1 MSFYLLVDFGSTY
14 TKISLIDIDNGR
26 LFERVNAHTSISVGV
41 DKGFEEALKKLDE
54 KVNLD
59 EIEIKEVLACSS
71 AYGGLKMIGIGITPE
86 YTTEAA
92 KRALVGAGARLIK
105 AYTYYLN
112 DEDVEEIKNLNPDI
126 ILLTGGADG
135 GNKDYIIKNAEK
147 LKNLEDISLVI
158 AGNSSAREEIEEV
171 LKNGKTKYIFAEN
184 LMPDVNRF
192 TPEDAKEKIREIFM
206 EKITHAKGMDKI
218 DMIKDR
224 VLMPTPTAVLKAA
237 ELMALGTEKHEGF
250 GDLIVVDIGGA
261 TTDIHSVSDPHKE
274 EKNIL
279 EGLRESFL
287 KRTVEGDM
295 GMRYSAL
302 SAYENYKEGFLSY
315 EYAEE
320 EIIEKC
326 KKRQENPEIIFEDE
340 DELKFDTIIGEN
352 CVRVSINRHAGSLR
366 TGYLNGHYVDYQ
378 DGKDLSF
385 VNKIIGT
392 GGVIINNK
400 NPKNILEK
408 IKLGEKNKLV
418 PENPSYFIDKKYILS
433 HIGLLS
439 TIDRDLAFKVLSE
452 NLEPLAWNITLL
464 R

>member
-14 TKISLIDIDNGR
+14 TKISLIDKDKGR
-26 LFERVNAHTSISVGV
+26 LFERVNAHTSISAGV

-54 KVNLD
+54 RVNLYK
-59 EIEIKEVLACSS
+59 IEIKEVLACSS

-92 KRALVGAGARLIK
+92 KRALVGAGAKLIK
-105 AYTYYLN
+105 AYNYFLT
-112 DEDVEEIKNLNPDI
+112 DEDVAEIKNLNPDI

-147 LKNLEDISLVI
+147 LRNLDGISLVI
-158 AGNSSAREEIEEV
+158 AGNSSAREDLEKV
-171 LKNGKTKYIFAEN
+171 LKVGKTKFIFAEN
-184 LMPDVNRF
+184 VMPDVNRF
-192 TPEDAKEKIREIFM
+192 NPEDAKEKIREIFM
-206 EKITHAKGMDKI
+206 EKIIHAKGMDKI

-237 ELMALGTEKHEGF
+237 ELMALGTEKYEGF

-274 EKNIL
+274 EKSIL

-302 SAYENYKEGFLSY
+302 SAFENYKESFLDY
-315 EYAEE
+315 EYTEE
-320 EIIEKC
+320 EIIKRC
-326 KKRQENPEIIFEDE
+326 KERQDNPEIIFKDE

-378 DGKDLSF
+378 NGKDLRF
-385 VNKIIGT
+385 VNRVIGT

-400 NPKNILEK
+400 NPKIILEK
-408 IKLGEKNKLV
+408 IKEGEKNKLV
-418 PENPSYFIDKKYILS
+418 PENPSYFIDEKYILS

-439 TIDRDLAFKVLSE
+439 TLDEDLAFKVLSE
-452 NLEPLAWNITLL
+452 NLKSLT
-464 R
+464 